1 MNKYEL
7 QIFEQMPVL
16 ISKEMPGFTAPF
28 KDAES
33 LMAYIEQHGIKYE
46 VEGLDLL
53 TWPKTEKDNE

>member
-1 MNKYEL
+1 MIKYEL

-33 LMAYIEQHGIKYE
+33 FMAYIEKHGIKDE
-46 VEGLDLL
+46 VEGMDLL
-53 TWPKTEKDNE
+53 TWPKIEKGNE